1 MPSAEQPLHGSCLCG
16 AVRLRITGPFRSAS
30 YCHCRHCQKRTGS
43 AASAQGRVAQEHF
56 ELLSGHNL
64 LKDYAVSEGTRAK
77 VFCLRCGSSL
87 FSGEPLS
94 DPEVSVRLGLLD
106 GDPGIRPQVRAFTD
120 SAACWAPVPD
130 DLPHVPGPT
139 RSKR

>member
-1 MPSAEQPLHGSCLCG
+1 MPSAEQPLLGSCLCG
-16 AVRLRITGPFRSAS
+16 GVRLQITGPFLRAS
-30 YCHCRHCQKRTGS
+30 YCHCHHCQKRTGS

-56 ELLSGHNL
+56 ELLDGHNL
-64 LKDYAVSEGTRAK
+64 LKYYVISEGTRPK

-106 GDPGIRPQVRAFTD
+106 GDPGIRPEVRAFTD
-120 SAACWAPVPD
+120 SAAGWATVPD
-130 DLPHVPGPT
+130 DLPHIPGPPQ
-139 RSKR
+139 